1 MFSGWLLSLLAVA
14 YLGCLFGIAFFG
26 DRSRIYPNHPRLRP
40 YIYSLALGVYC
51 TSWTFFGAVGSA
63 VRDGW
68 GYLPIYLGPSLVFLF
83 GLPLIERLVEIGRV
97 HKVSSIA
104 DFIASRFGKS
114 RALAVLVTVIALS
127 AAIPYIALQYKAV
140 AASIAALTQVAAPHV
155 PWHQDTA
162 LAVALLMALF
172 AVLFGARRVDATGH
186 REGLMLAIAFESLL
200 KLLAFVAVGIF
211 AYLHLRGRPWL
222 LPPRLASAATLF
234 NSDAATSTLLAAAAI
249 FCLPRQFQVGVVE
262 CANIADLKYAR
273 WLLPAYLGVFSA
285 VVVPVVAMGTISGLS
300 TRTASDTLILTL
312 PMSYGPPW
320 LTVLVFLGGLSAA
333 TAMVVVASTA
343 LATMISND
351 IAAPLL
357 WRQRLEAGAGLGRR
371 VLWVRRAVIVTLALL
386 AFAYYRSTSG
396 STSLAAIGLL
406 AFAAVA
412 QFVPGIL
419 AALYWSGAS
428 RSGVFWGM
436 LVGFIAWANLLFLP
450 NLVAGGVL
458 AASPIAAVR
467 VLGPLLPHAL
477 TDYST
482 LGSVGPRAMMALALN
497 VGVMLIVSAL
507 RGVTLQERF
516 AARAFIAPKRPAA
529 GLHTI
534 TSKVGDLES
543 VAARIIGPA
552 AARQALLE
560 YAAQTGASP
569 PKPAES
575 ADRGMLQH
583 FERVLAGS
591 IGASS
596 ARVVLTH
603 ALKRKGLSL
612 DEVAELLDETSQEL
626 RFSRQLLQ
634 ATMENVTQGISVV
647 DAEMRIVAWNR
658 RYLELFGY
666 PDGLVYVGRPVG
678 DIIRWNAERGE
689 LGPGEP
695 EEHVEKRLSRMRAGT
710 PYTFQRTRRSG
721 KVYSI
726 HGQPMSGGGYV
737 STYTDITEFKLA
749 EQGLLEAKLGLE
761 ERVALRTKELSH
773 ALEAQRAAKLLAET
787 ANASKTRFVAAASH
801 DLLQPLNAARLFASA
816 LESRARE
823 HPDLLE
829 LAVRIDA
836 SMRAAE
842 ELLSGL
848 LDIARLDSGA
858 LRPQISGFPIGALLE
873 ELRRQYAPLAQARG
887 LRLTIVDCGEIVR
900 SDRVLLRRIIQNY
913 LSNALRYTER
923 GGVVVGCRRR
933 GEQLEIAVYDTGPGV
948 AEHERERIYAEF
960 GRLEQSSPWGEKG
973 LGLGLSIC
981 DRLARLMDHQLTLVS
996 RPGCGSVFGVRVTR
1010 DTKVRRRQRRQRQLQ
1025 PTDPIGLR
1033 GLRVLC
1039 VDNDRPILDGME
1051 ALLATWGVMVIKAT
1065 DATEALRLAGQVPID
1080 AVLADYH
1087 LGPGI
1092 DGLELLRCLQ
1102 ATQNP
1107 DLPAALIT
1115 ADHSADVEGLA
1126 RSASYPLLH
1135 KPLRPAALRA
1145 LLGAFRSRS
1154 YKIETAGLQESSA

>member
-1 MFSGWLLSLLAVA
+1 MFSGWLLSLLAVG
-14 YLGCLFGIAFFG
+14 YLGCLFGIAFYG
-26 DRSRIYPNHPRLRP
+26 DRRRIYPQHRRLRP

-68 GYLPIYLGPSLVFLF
+68 GYLPIYLGPALVFLF
-83 GLPLIERLVEIGRV
+83 GLPFLERLVEIGRL

-114 RALAVLVTVIALS
+114 RALAVLVTLIALS

-140 AASIAALTQVAAPHV
+140 VASIAALTTFATNAP
-155 PWHQDTA
+155 WYRDTA
-162 LAVALLMALF
+162 LAVALLLALF

-200 KLLAFVAVGIF
+200 KLLAFVAIGVF
-211 AYLHLRGRPWL
+211 ACMQLRGRPWL
-222 LPPRLASAATLF
+222 LPPRLASGATFF
-234 NSDAATSTLLAAAAI
+234 NGDALTSTLLAAAAI

-262 CANIADLKYAR
+262 CADTSDLRYAR
-273 WLLPAYLGVFSA
+273 WLMPAYLGLFSA
-285 VVVPVVAMGTISGLS
+285 VVIPVVALGTIDGLS
-300 TRTASDTLILTL
+300 LHTASDSLILTL
-312 PMSYGPPW
+312 PMSYGVPW

-357 WRQRLEAGAGLGRR
+357 WRQRLEVGASLGRR

-386 AFAYYRSTSG
+386 AFAYYRSTSN

-412 QFVPGIL
+412 QFAPGIF

-436 LVGFIAWANLLFLP
+436 LIGFATWIVLLFLP
-450 NLVAGGVL
+450 NLVAGGLL
-458 AASPIAAVR
+458 AAPAAASLHA
-467 VLGPLLPHAL
+467 LGWLLPRAL
-477 TDYST
+477 ADYSS
-482 LGSVGPRAMMALALN
+482 LGTVGPRALAALSLN
-497 VGVMLIVSAL
+497 VFVMLIVSAR

-543 VAARIIGPA
+543 VAARIIGA
-552 AARQALLE
+552 AATRQALLE
-560 YAAQTGASP
+560 YATQTGEP
-569 PKPAES
+569 LPKPADS
-575 ADRGMLQH
+575 ADRGLLQH

-658 RYLELFGY
+658 RYLELVGY
-666 PDGLVYVGRPVG
+666 PDGMVYVGRPVAEL
-678 DIIRWNAERGE
+678 IRWNAEQGE
-689 LGPGEP
+689 LGPGDP
-695 EEHVEKRLSRMRAGT
+695 EVHVEKRLAHMRAGT
-710 PYTFQRTRRSG
+710 TYTFQRTRRSG
-721 KVYSI
+721 RVYSI

-737 STYTDITEFKLA
+737 ATYTDITEFKLA
-749 EQGLLEAKLGLE
+749 EQALLEAKQGLE
-761 ERVALRTKELSH
+761 ERVAQRTHELSQ
-773 ALEAQRAAKLLAET
+773 ALEAQRAAKQLAET

-801 DLLQPLNAARLFASA
+801 DLLQPLNAARLFTSA
-816 LESRARE
+816 LEARARA
-823 HPDLLE
+823 HPELTE
-829 LAVRIDA
+829 LAARIDG

-842 ELLSGL
+842 ELLNDL

-858 LRPQISGFPIGALLE
+858 LQPEITSFAIADLLE
-873 ELRRQYAPLAQARG
+873 ELRRQYAPLAHART
-887 LRLTIVDCGEIVR
+887 LRLTIVDCREVVR

-913 LSNALRYTER
+913 ISNALRYTER

-933 GEQLEIAVYDTGPGV
+933 GAELEIAVYDTGPGV

-960 GRLEQSSPWGEKG
+960 SRLDQGSPWGEKG

-981 DRLARLMDHQLTLVS
+981 DRLARLMGHHLTLIS
-996 RPGCGSVFGVRVTR
+996 RPGRGSLFGVRVVR
-1010 DTKVRRRQRRQRQLQ
+1010 DAKARRTQRSE
-1025 PTDPIGLR
+1025 PPPPPMVPSGLR

-1051 ALLATWGVMVIKAT
+1051 ALLGTWGVQVIKARNC
-1065 DATEALRLAGQVPID
+1065 AEALRLAAQADID

-1087 LGPGI
+1087 LGDGI
-1092 DGLELLRCLQ
+1092 DGLELLCRLQ
-1102 ATQNP
+1102 ASQNAP
-1107 DLPAALIT
+1107 LAAALIT
-1115 ADHSADVEGLA
+1115 ADHGAEVALIA
-1126 RSASYPLLH
+1126 RTAGYPLLH

-1145 LLGAFRSRS
+1145 LLGAFRRRP
-1154 YKIETAGLQESSA
+1154 KKAWAGGVR

>member
-1 MFSGWLLSLLAVA
+1 MFSGWLLSSLAVA
-14 YLGCLFGIAFFG
+14 YLGFLFGIAFYG
-26 DRSRIYPNHPRLRP
+26 DRRRIYPLQRRLRP
-40 YIYSLALGVYC
+40 YIYGLALGVYC

-68 GYLPIYLGPSLVFLF
+68 GYLPIYLGPALVFLF
-83 GLPLIERLVEIGRV
+83 GLPFIERLVEVGHL

-114 RALAVLVTVIALS
+114 RALAVLVTLIALS

-140 AASIAALTQVAAPHV
+140 VASIAALTTVVSGRV
-155 PWHQDTA
+155 PWYQDIA
-162 LAVALLMALF
+162 LAVALMLALF

-186 REGLMLAIAFESLL
+186 REGMMLAIAFESLL
-200 KLLAFVAVGIF
+200 KLLAFVAVGVF
-211 AYLHLRGRPWL
+211 ACLQLRGRPWL
-222 LPPRLASAATLF
+222 LPPRLASGATLF
-234 NSDAATSTLLAAAAI
+234 NGDALMSTLLAAAAI

-262 CANIADLKYAR
+262 CADTADLKLAR
-273 WLLPAYLGVFSA
+273 WLLPSYLGLFS
-285 VVVPVVAMGTISGLS
+285 VVVIPVVALGTIDGLS
-300 TRTASDTLILTL
+300 LRTASDSLILTL
-312 PMSYGPPW
+312 PMSYGVSW

-357 WRQRLEAGAGLGRR
+357 WRQRLEAGASLGPR
-371 VLWVRRAVIVTLALL
+371 VLWVRRAVIVSLALL
-386 AFAYYRSTSG
+386 AFAYYRSTAG

-412 QFVPGIL
+412 QFAPGIF

-436 LVGFIAWANLLFLP
+436 LIGFVTWAFLLFLP
-450 NLVAGGVL
+450 NLVAGGLL
-458 AASPIAAVR
+458 APALAPLRA
-467 VLGPLLPHAL
+467 LGLLLPHAL

-482 LGSVGPRAMMALALN
+482 PGGVGPRALIALTLN
-497 VGVMLIVSAL
+497 IVVMLVVSAW

-529 GLHTI
+529 GLHAI
-534 TSKVGDLES
+534 TSNVGDLES
-543 VAARIIGPA
+543 VAARIIGSA
-552 AARQALLE
+552 AARQALQE
-560 YAAQTGASP
+560 YAVHTGGAL
-569 PKPAES
+569 PKPTDS
-575 ADRGMLQH
+575 ADRGLLQH

-591 IGASS
+591 IGSSS

-612 DEVAELLDETSQEL
+612 DEVAEMLDETSQEL

-634 ATMENVTQGISVV
+634 AAMENVTQGISVV

-658 RYLELFGY
+658 RYLELVGY
-666 PDGLVYVGRPVG
+666 PEGMVWVGRPVAEL
-678 DIIRWNAERGE
+678 IRFNAQLGE
-689 LGPGEP
+689 LGPGDP
-695 EEHVEKRLSRMRAGT
+695 EVHVEKRLAHMRAGT
-710 PYTFQRTRRSG
+710 AYTYQRTRRG
-721 KVYSI
+721 GRVYSI

-737 STYTDITEFKLA
+737 ATYTDITEFKLA
-749 EQGLLEAKLGLE
+749 EHALLEAKQGLE
-761 ERVALRTKELSH
+761 ERVEQRTHELSQ
-773 ALEAQRAAKLLAET
+773 ALEAQRAAKQLAEM

-816 LESRARE
+816 LESRARA
-823 HPDLLE
+823 HPELRE
-829 LAVRIDA
+829 LAARIDG

-842 ELLSGL
+842 ELLNDL

-858 LRPQISGFPIGALLE
+858 LRPEITSFPIADLLE
-873 ELRRQYAPLAQARG
+873 DLRRQYAPLASARA
-887 LRLTIVDCGEIVR
+887 LRLAIVDCREVVR

-913 LSNALRYTER
+913 LSIALRYTER

-933 GEQLEIAVYDTGPGV
+933 GEELEIAVYDTGPGV
-948 AEHERERIYAEF
+948 AEHERQRIYAEF
-960 GRLEQSSPWGEKG
+960 SRLDQGSPWGEKG

-981 DRLARLMDHQLTLVS
+981 DRLARLMKHHLTLDS
-996 RPGCGSVFGVRVTR
+996 HPGRGSLFGVRVPR
-1010 DTKVRRRQRRQRQLQ
+1010 DSAARRNQRTQ
-1025 PTDPIGLR
+1025 PAPPPMDPTGLR

-1051 ALLATWGVMVIKAT
+1051 ALLGTWGVPVLKARSVG
-1065 DATEALRLAGQVPID
+1065 EAVRIAAEEDID
-1080 AVLADYH
+1080 VVLADYH
-1087 LGPGI
+1087 LGDDI
-1092 DGLELLRCLQ
+1092 DGIELLKRLQ
-1102 ATQNP
+1102 ETHGAG
-1107 DLPAALIT
+1107 LPVALIT
-1115 ADHSADVEGLA
+1115 ADHGPEVALLA
-1126 RSASYPLLH
+1126 RSAGYPLLY

-1145 LLGAFRSRS
+1145 LLGAFRRRPRRASAGGSR
-1154 YKIETAGLQESSA
+1154 

>member
-26 DRSRIYPNHPRLRP
+26 DRRRVYLTQRSLRP

-68 GYLPIYLGPSLVFLF
+68 GYLPIYLGPALVFVF
-83 GLPLIERLVEIGRV
+83 GLPFMERLVETGRR

-140 AASIAALTQVAAPHV
+140 AASIAALTTVAPAHS
-155 PWHQDTA
+155 PWYRDTA
-162 LAVALLMALF
+162 LAVALLLALF

-200 KLLAFVAVGIF
+200 KLLAFVAVGVF
-211 AYLHLRGRPWL
+211 ACLKLHGRPWV
-222 LPPRLASAATLF
+222 LPPRLATGATLF
-234 NSDAATSTLLAAAAI
+234 NGDALMSTVLAAAAI

-262 CANIADLKYAR
+262 CADTRDLKYAR
-273 WLLPAYLGVFSA
+273 WLLPAYLGLFSA
-285 VVVPVVAMGTISGLS
+285 VVIPVVALGTIDGL
-300 TRTASDTLILTL
+300 TLHTASDALILRL
-312 PMSYGPPW
+312 PRSYDMPW

-343 LATMISND
+343 LAIMISND

-357 WRQRLEAGAGLGRR
+357 WRQRLEAGASLGRR
-371 VLWVRRAVIVTLALL
+371 VLWVRRVVIITLALL
-386 AFAYYRSTSG
+386 AFGYYRSTSD

-436 LVGFIAWANLLFLP
+436 LVGFAAWGCLLFLP
-450 NLVAGGVL
+450 NLAAGGL
-458 AASPIAAVR
+458 LSSPAIGWLRA
-467 VLGPLLPHAL
+467 LGWLLPRAL
-477 TDYST
+477 TDYSS
-482 LGSVGPRAMMALALN
+482 LGAVGPRALIALTLD
-497 VGVMLIVSAL
+497 VFVMLVVSAR

-516 AARAFIAPKRPAA
+516 AARAFVTPKRPAA
-529 GLHTI
+529 GLHAI

-543 VAARIIGPA
+543 VAARIIGA
-552 AARQALLE
+552 TAARHALQE
-560 YAAQTGASP
+560 YVAQTGRAL
-569 PKPAES
+569 PKPADS
-575 ADRGMLQH
+575 ADKGLLQH

-603 ALKRKGLSL
+603 ALKRKGLSV
-612 DEVAELLDETSQEL
+612 DEVAEMLDETSQEL

-634 ATMENVTQGISVV
+634 AAMDNVTQGISVV

-658 RYLELFGY
+658 RYLELVGY
-666 PDGLVYVGRPVG
+666 PEGLVFVGRPVA
-678 DIIRWNAERGE
+678 DLIRWNAQQGE
-689 LGPGEP
+689 LGPGDP
-695 EEHVEKRLSRMRAGT
+695 EVHVEKRLAHMRAGT
-710 PYTFQRTRRSG
+710 AYTFQRRRPG
-721 KVYSI
+721 GRVYSI

-737 STYTDITEFKLA
+737 TTYTDITEFKLA
-749 EQGLLEAKLGLE
+749 EQGLLEAKQGLE
-761 ERVALRTKELSH
+761 ERVAQRTQELSL
-773 ALEAQRAAKLLAET
+773 ALEAQSAAKQLAET

-816 LESRARE
+816 LEARARA
-823 HPDLLE
+823 HPELHE
-829 LAVRIDA
+829 LAARIDG

-842 ELLSGL
+842 ELLNDL

-858 LRPQISGFPIGALLE
+858 LQPEITSFPIADLLE
-873 ELRRQYAPLAQARG
+873 DLRRQYAPLAQART
-887 LRLTIVDCGEIVR
+887 LRLKIVDCREVVR

-933 GEQLEIAVYDTGPGV
+933 GAELEIAVYDTGPGV

-960 GRLEQSSPWGEKG
+960 SRLDQGSPWGEKG

-981 DRLARLMDHQLTLVS
+981 DRLARLMNHHLTLIS
-996 RPGCGSVFGVRVTR
+996 RPGRGSLFGVRVSR
-1010 DTKVRRRQRRQRQLQ
+1010 DLSARRVRRSEAPPPPID
-1025 PTDPIGLR
+1025 PTGLR

-1051 ALLATWGVMVIKAT
+1051 ALLGSWDVLVVKAQS
-1065 DATEALRLAGQVPID
+1065 ASEALQLAARVD
-1080 AVLADYH
+1080 VDVVLADYH
-1087 LGPGI
+1087 LGDGI
-1092 DGLELLRCLQ
+1092 NGLELLHRLQ
-1102 ATQNP
+1102 HLEDSPLA
-1107 DLPAALIT
+1107 AALIT
-1115 ADHSADVEGLA
+1115 ADHGAEVALMA
-1126 RSASYPLLH
+1126 RAAGYPLLH

-1145 LLGAFRSRS
+1145 LLSAFRRSRTRAAADIRYS
-1154 YKIETAGLQESSA
+1154 HG